1 MSDRF
6 DFESVLQD
14 SLESLE
20 RGASVQDCLAR
31 FPEQADELAPLLE
44 TVVALRTL
52 ASPPPR
58 SETARAAARA
68 RFLSAIEHRQ
78 VQMAAR
84 AQTPWLRWRERFSG
98 LLENPLLQLR
108 QWAPVL
114 GGIFLAFLLINGT
127 TRASANSLPGDWLYP
142 IKLATEQI
150 QLLITSDTSRRSLLE
165 EEFQERRRAEAKSL
179 IERGRRARVTFSG
192 VIERVTPGAL
202 QVAGLTVRLGY
213 ETRIQGAPRAG
224 MIAQVVAVSQSFG
237 ELIALE
243 IEVLEPPIPTPT
255 PASFATATG
264 LSTPQPTP
272 TRAVRPR
279 VQIPQRRTRRAPVF
293 IPTRPPRLPR
303 FTPTPLPTPRLP
315 TATSTFTSE
324 ASVVTA
330 TASPLPEEVPTILP
344 SPTGELVVPT
354 VTLAAETPTVPFIP
368 EASPTLPP
376 EETPGPV
383 PTESFWEP
391 TATLVSEETVSAPPS
406 PTAALPEET
415 PGPVPTESSWEPTA
429 TPVSEETVSAP
440 PSPTAMPPSPPT
452 LLPPTEPP
460 PTVALPPPPTEP
472 PPPPEPGEELP
483 TPPSSEG

>member
-1 MSDRF
+1 MSDVL
-6 DFESVLQD
+6 DFESVLQASLD
-14 SLESLE
+14 SLEQ
-20 RGASVQDCLAR
+20 GASIQDCLAR
-31 FPEQADELAPLLE
+31 FPEQAAELAPLLE
-44 TVVALRTL
+44 TVVALRAL

-58 SETARAAARA
+58 SEAARAAARA

-78 VQMAAR
+78 AQMAAR
-84 AQTPWLRWRERFSG
+84 ARNPWPRWRERFSG
-98 LLENPLLQLR
+98 LLGHPLLR

-127 TRASANSLPGDWLYP
+127 TRASATSLPGDWLYP

-179 IERGRRARVTFSG
+179 IEQGRRARVTFSG
-192 VIERVTPGAL
+192 VIEGVTPGTL
-202 QVAGLTVRLGY
+202 RVAGLTVRLGY
-213 ETRIQGAPRAG
+213 ETHIHGAPRVGA
-224 MIAQVVAVSQSFG
+224 IAQVAAVSQRFG

-255 PASFATATG
+255 HPSFATPAG
-264 LSTPQPTP
+264 LSTSQPTP

-293 IPTRPPRLPR
+293 IPTRPPRLLR
-303 FTPTPLPTPRLP
+303 FTPTPLPTPGLP
-315 TATSTFTSE
+315 TAIATSTSE
-324 ASVVTA
+324 ALVVTA
-330 TASPLPEEVPTILP
+330 TASPLPEEVPTVLS
-344 SPTGELVVPT
+344 SPTGEFVVPT
-354 VTLAAETPTVPFIP
+354 ATPMAETPTVPLVP
-368 EASPTLPP
+368 EASPT
-376 EETPGPV
+376 
-383 PTESFWEP
+383 S
-391 TATLVSEETVSAPPS
+391 S
-406 PTAALPEET
+406 PEET

-429 TPVSEETVSAP
+429 TAVPEGTISVP
-440 PSPTAMPPSPPT
+440 PSPTTAPPSPPT

-483 TPPSSEG
+483 TPPPY